1 MMPTTRDLAE
11 FATGDHIRC
20 RRHGVAPTHPI
31 RLGLALN
38 FSVFYYEILNS
49 PDHACHLAKQAFDD
63 TIAELNMLGCK
74 CTGRGLPHT
83 DLVFFHQDP
92 SNVLDLQR
100 PTTMRCRARSVSE
113 TSNIHSAPTRQQGSR
128 KDSCL
133 AVLATAMLGICSN
146 TTRSR
151 TSPTSPV
158 FPCVPQLR
166 SPGCRCTPSAS
177 RTCAASPLATVAAPL
192 LRHRI
197 DANLGVA
204 QGTRRLCIAAA
215 LYAFAH
221 RESLCPHL
229 RYTFICGATACC
241 SPIRYTPGVVYT
253 VATMPRLC
261 LATSSDRKNLFRSRG
276 LDITNL
282 HTNSHSQ

>member
-1 MMPTTRDLAE
+1 MSNKHLVTSAASGESKAFYHKMMRDYHRDLAE
-11 FATGDHIRC
+11 FATRDHIRC

-100 PTTMRCRARSVSE
+100 PTTMHCRARSDHGKILASPC
-113 TSNIHSAPTRQQGSR
+113 SRPT
-128 KDSCL
+128 
-133 AVLATAMLGICSN
+133 MLGICSN

-158 FPCVPQLR
+158 FPCVPQLCAAL
-166 SPGCRCTPSAS
+166 GVDATPSAS
-177 RTCAASPLATVAAPL
+177 RTCAASPVATVAAPL
-192 LRHRI
+192 LHHRI

-204 QGTRRLCIAAA
+204 QGTRCLCIATA

-229 RYTFICGATACC
+229 RYTLVCGATACC
-241 SPIRYTPGVVYT
+241 SPIR
-253 VATMPRLC
+253 ATRPWSRLYRCSQCPRLC
-261 LATSSDRKNLFRSRG
+261 LATIVGPKKLVP
-276 LDITNL
+276 
-282 HTNSHSQ
+282 